1 MLKVL
6 PSNRLLRMK
15 FLGEWIFKGFP
26 RSTSFSMQGNLIV
39 FLILLV
45 ITIISINIIWGKDK
59 KEEYKNPAQDDYR
72 VLAQNTN
79 ESNISGNQEYNLEK
93 KLEDILS
100 KISGVGKVQ
109 VLITYSET
117 SEIVAM
123 KNEQKNASK
132 TEESDSNRW
141 NKKRRNNR

>member
-1 MLKVL
+1 MLNEKIKSLIAKKKGKDNKKTIENLVAFLVL
-6 PSNRLLRMK
+6 
-15 FLGEWIFKGFP
+15 
-26 RSTSFSMQGNLIV
+26 LI
-39 FLILLV
+39 

-59 KEEYKNPAQDDYR
+59 NQNKNTEEGTYKT
-72 VLAQNTN
+72 LAGDVTTCNNSEIDT
-79 ESNISGNQEYNLEK
+79 YNLEK

-109 VLITYSET
+109 VLVTYSST

-123 KNEQKNASK
+123 QNEKKNTSK

-141 NKKRRNNR
+141 NAKN

>member
-1 MLKVL
+1 MLNEKIKSLIAKKKGKDNKKTIENLVA
-6 PSNRLLRMK
+6 
-15 FLGEWIFKGFP
+15 FL
-26 RSTSFSMQGNLIV
+26 V
-39 FLILLV
+39 LLV

-59 KEEYKNPAQDDYR
+59 KPNKSTEEETYKT
-72 VLAQNTN
+72 LAGDVKN
-79 ESNISGNQEYNLEK
+79 SNNSEIDTYNLEK

-109 VLITYSET
+109 VLVTYSST

-123 KNEQKNASK
+123 QNEKKNTSK

-141 NKKRRNNR
+141 NAKN